1 MNNMGLKKIS
11 ILVMTL
17 CFTITMNAQK
27 KLSFSDV
34 TANTEK
40 ITTKYF
46 NDYINLDFEAM
57 KQQASNDISFDDA
70 TAKLIFGIELIK
82 GKAKVFENF
91 KKTYAGILEMKATIK
106 RTIFSS
112 NVGIFEIELTYKFE
126 AGKNKIITI
135 NKMPLIVTLT
145 IKDDKVFEHRDYA
158 DYNVFLEQYK
168 KQNN

>member
-1 MNNMGLKKIS
+1 MGLKKIS

-27 KLSFSDV
+27 KVSFSEV
-34 TANTEK
+34 TANTKK

-46 NDYINLDFEAM
+46 NDYINLDFDAM
-57 KQQASNDISFDDA
+57 KQQASDDISFDDA

-82 GKAKVFENF
+82 GKTKVFENF
-91 KKTYAGILEMKATIK
+91 EKTYAGILEMKANIK

-112 NVGIFEIELTYKFE
+112 NVGIFEIELAYKFKTR
-126 AGKNKIITI
+126 KNKIITI
-135 NKMPLIVTLT
+135 SKMPLIVTLT
-145 IKDDKVFEHRDYA
+145 VKDDNIIEHRDYA